1 MFIGFPLVFF
11 VLSVACSS
19 VDKAPL
25 TPGEESQE
33 AAIKVLTDA
42 IVVFA
47 SDPIST
53 SKGKLTMSVPSSSPT
68 HEALS
73 KALRKFPT
81 LNGYKKTNAP
91 ELIRELGNRKYCSS
105 LSAHA
110 HTNVKFTLLAILE
123 KCSPGDYDNIRSW
136 EAILDAVRRVFE
148 EHAPPEVSK
157 KLISKNNDAFS
168 FLLFFLV
175 HFKLNYNEVSKV
187 VPTKSAATEE
197 TNRGLKR
204 KASPTSESSSVGKRR
219 KVDEC
224 QQNDEEPNGAL
235 SSSLASAPIPLIS
248 KISEFPPPTFGH
260 QQLVNGTNVT
270 SQLLPNPFALTPSS
284 LSILS
289 YEKMW
294 INPAPQFLDRNAIPP
309 TMPESNV
316 VTLTLPQR
324 TPRSLEK
331 PELAGSSEDIIL
343 DGFDF
348 LNTLQHAD
356 GDNQEEAQGIE
367 DIEEYELSSNGNN
380 GYSDDVFWG

>member
-11 VLSVACSS
+11 VCSVACSS

-33 AAIKVLTDA
+33 AAIKVLKDA
-42 IVVFA
+42 IAVFA

-68 HEALS
+68 HEVLS
-73 KALRKFPT
+73 KVLRKFPT
-81 LNGYKKTNAP
+81 LNGYKKANAAH
-91 ELIRELGNRKYCSS
+91 LITELGSQGYCSS
-105 LSAHA
+105 LFDHA
-110 HTNVKFTLLAILE
+110 HTNVKFTLLSILE
-123 KCSPGDYDNIRSW
+123 KCSPGDYDNLRSW

-197 TNRGLKR
+197 NNRGLKR
-204 KASPTSESSSVGKRR
+204 KASPTSKNSNVEKRR
-219 KVDEC
+219 RVDASR
-224 QQNDEEPNGAL
+224 QNDEEPNGAL
-235 SSSLASAPIPLIS
+235 SSSLASAPISLIS
-248 KISEFPPPTFGH
+248 KISEFSPSTFSR
-260 QQLVNGTNVT
+260 QQLVNGTNV
-270 SQLLPNPFALTPSS
+270 SPQLMPNPFALTPSS

-294 INPAPQFLDRNAIPP
+294 INAAPQFLDRNTIP

-324 TPRSLEK
+324 TTPSLEN
-331 PELAGSSEDIIL
+331 PELVGSSEDIIL
-343 DGFDF
+343 DGFEF
-348 LNTLQHAD
+348 LNAVQHTD
-356 GDNQEEAQGIE
+356 GDNQEEAQDIE
-367 DIEEYELSSNGNN
+367 DIEEYEPASNGNN
-380 GYSDDVFWG
+380 GYSDDIFWG